1 MSRGLSKGG
10 SLSKPAG
17 QWVPTREGLARAAD
31 QGDERERRC
40 ILPRVRGRG
49 VILVDAGS
57 VELYAASERVAIQR
71 ALDMFEVVGDTT
83 NIQLIATGRGIRR
96 LKNLETG
103 TAAGVGGNSKVM
115 LPFD

>member
-1 MSRGLSKGG
+1 
-10 SLSKPAG
+10 
-17 QWVPTREGLARAAD
+17 
-31 QGDERERRC
+31 
-40 ILPRVRGRG
+40 
-49 VILVDAGS
+49 
-57 VELYAASERVAIQR
+57 
-71 ALDMFEVVGDTT
+71 MFEVVGDTT